1 MRMKPD
7 PKSKIT
13 EGEIY
18 GAPVPGGW
26 PDRGPFQ
33 VLGNALSR
41 VFGRRRSGDRADERR
56 RPADDDRE
64 PKSANPA
71 EHEPEK

>member
-1 MRMKPD
+1 MTVKAHPNA
-7 PKSKIT
+7 KIT

-33 VLGNALSR
+33 VLGHALRR
-41 VFGRRRSGDRADERR
+41 VFSRRSGKSRVGEQRPPEGGGPGSSSAQPRR
-56 RPADDDRE
+56 E
-64 PKSANPA
+64 SA
-71 EHEPEK
+71 E

>member
-7 PKSKIT
+7 PKSEIT

-26 PDRGPFQ
+26 SERGPFQ
-33 VLGNALSR
+33 VLGDALSR
-41 VFGRRRSGDRADERR
+41 VVGRRRSGDRADDN
-56 RPADDDRE
+56 PE
-64 PKSANPA
+64 PSANTAKHDPG
-71 EHEPEK
+71 K

>member
-1 MRMKPD
+1 MNRD
-7 PKSKIT
+7 PEAKIT

-33 VLGNALSR
+33 VLGNALGR
-41 VFGRRRSGDRADERR
+41 VFSRRKSGDSAQARR
-56 RPADDDRE
+56 RPAGDTPQPTSEIAAEDD
-64 PKSANPA
+64 
-71 EHEPEK
+71 PEK